1 MGFQSHKK
9 APAHLRMSV
18 RAETVQKVEL
28 VRLFRDE
35 TDGGPAL
42 RDGVVPVERAVH
54 DSSEGFWIL
63 A

>member
-1 MGFQSHKK
+1 
-9 APAHLRMSV
+9 MSV

-42 RDGVVPVERAVH
+42 RGGVVPVERAVH